1 MSNEMLKKSLV
12 AVAVTCMSMAVM
24 ANNTIVEMK
33 TSMGN
38 IEIELFND
46 KAPIS
51 AKNFEDYTKAKFY
64 NGTIFHR
71 VIQGFMVQGG
81 GMTAD
86 LVEKPTRPAI
96 QNESSNGLSNKRGT
110 LAMART
116 NLPHS
121 ATSQFFIN
129 VVDNNFLD
137 RSTNNAGYAVFGQV
151 TKGMDVVD
159 KITKVPTGRA
169 GPHQDV
175 PKQPVKILSVNIKA
189 AAVQK

>member
-1 MSNEMLKKSLV
+1 MLKKSLV
-12 AVAVTCMSMAVM
+12 AVAATCMSMAVM

-71 VIQGFMVQGG
+71 VIPGFMVQGG

-96 QNESSNGLSNKRGT
+96 QRGT
-110 LAMART
+110 LAMTAFSSSLLMWWSR
-116 NLPHS
+116 
-121 ATSQFFIN
+121 
-129 VVDNNFLD
+129 
-137 RSTNNAGYAVFGQV
+137 
-151 TKGMDVVD
+151 
-159 KITKVPTGRA
+159 
-169 GPHQDV
+169 
-175 PKQPVKILSVNIKA
+175 
-189 AAVQK
+189 